1 MRAFWKPE
9 LRHELRLRCDE
20 EYVEAFTERFD
31 RVVADHLRS

>member
-20 EYVEAFTERFD
+20 EYVEAFTERSTESS
-31 RVVADHLRS
+31 RITCGA